1 MNKKKIESEI
11 EFKNLLKSPIR
22 LFGWVYPY
30 LFIIFLIVG
39 IFYIKNIDNVSFN
52 TLSPVLTDSL
62 AAPRII
68 EMKKG
73 GILPAVDLTM
83 VKSPDETFI
92 SKGKELYDANCL
104 SCHGSEGKGDGP
116 AGIVLNPKPRDFHQI
131 EGWTNGRTLPD
142 MYRTLQEGIIK
153 NGMAAYE
160 YLPPSDRI
168 AIINYIRTFAEFPEV
183 TDEQV
188 STLDQ
193 TYNLSAG
200 TQVPNQIPVSLA
212 VEKLIEEYKNAQSSL
227 QN

>member
-1 MNKKKIESEI
+1 MNKKRIESEI
-11 EFKNLLKSPIR
+11 EFKDLLKNPLR
-22 LFGWVYPY
+22 LFGWIYPY
-30 LFIIFLIVG
+30 LFIILLIIG
-39 IFYIKNIDNVSFN
+39 IFYVKNIDNVSFN

-68 EMKKG
+68 ELKKG

-83 VKSPDETFI
+83 VKSPDKDFI
-92 SKGKELYDANCL
+92 AKGKELYDANCL
-104 SCHGSEGKGDGP
+104 SCHGAEGKGDGP
-116 AGIVLNPKPRDFHQI
+116 AGVVLNPKPRDFHQV

-142 MYRTLQEGIIK
+142 MYKTLQDGIIK

-160 YLPPSDRI
+160 YLPPADRI
-168 AIINYIRTFAEFPEV
+168 AIINYIRTFAEFPEI
-183 TDEQV
+183 TDEQI

-212 VEKLIEEYKNAQSSL
+212 VEKLIEEYKNAQSTV

>member
-1 MNKKKIESEI
+1 MNKKRIESEI
-11 EFKNLLKSPIR
+11 EFKDLLKNPLR

-30 LFIIFLIVG
+30 LFIIILVIG

-52 TLSPVLTDSL
+52 TLSPVLTDTL
-62 AAPRII
+62 ASPRNI

-73 GILPAVDLTM
+73 GILPAVDLTKI
-83 VKSPDETFI
+83 KSPDEVFKA
-92 SKGKELYDANCL
+92 KGKELYDANCL
-104 SCHGSEGKGDGP
+104 SCHGAEGKGDGS
-116 AGIVLNPKPRDFHQI
+116 AGVVLNPKPRDFHST

-142 MYRTLQEGIIK
+142 MYKTLQEGIIK

-160 YLPPSDRI
+160 YLPPADRI
-168 AIINYIRTFAEFPEV
+168 AIINYIRTFAEYPEI
-183 TDEQV
+183 TDEQIT
-188 STLDQ
+188 TLDQ

-212 VEKLIEEYKNAQSSL
+212 VKKLIEEYKNAQSSV

>member
-11 EFKNLLKSPIR
+11 EFKNLLKNPIR

-68 EMKKG
+68 ELKKG

-160 YLPPSDRI
+160 YLPPADRI
-168 AIINYIRTFAEFPEV
+168 AIINYIRTFAEFPEI